1 MSTAS
6 AIAVEQTDTDLTF
19 TQVLDAPRE
28 LIFKVFSESEHVKQ
42 WWGPEGWTMPVCTI
56 DFRPGGT
63 WHYCIRNSEGE
74 EHWAKAEYHEIVPP
88 ERIVYID
95 NMVDALGNPI
105 EGLPSKRVTVTLD
118 DVDGKTRLRV
128 HVQLESAVDCKKLV
142 DMGFVQHF
150 PETLNH
156 LERHLESVK

>member
-1 MSTAS
+1 MS
-6 AIAVEQTDTDLTF
+6 IAVEQTDTNLTF

-42 WWGPEGWTMPVCTI
+42 WCGAEGWTMPVCTI

-63 WHYCIRNSEGE
+63 WHYCIRNAEGE

-88 ERIVYID
+88 ERIVYTD
-95 NMVDALGNPI
+95 NMVDAQGNPI
-105 EGLPSKRVTVTLD
+105 EGLPSKRVTVTFD

-128 HVQLESAVDCKKLV
+128 HVQLESAADHKKLV

-156 LERHLESVK
+156 LEQ